1 MGVLLACISV
11 FEEPMEDRAED
22 SYGSC
27 WNRVADSWELPYRY
41 WESYLDPL
49 EEESVLLN
57 MPPLLS

>member
-41 WESYLDPL
+41 
-49 EEESVLLN
+49 
-57 MPPLLS
+57 